1 MNGSAATQLMLRSC
15 HSNNMMNIGHLN
27 FIHTTNMYILYIY
40 KKKIISAMKFVQI
53 QMY

>member
-27 FIHTTNMYILYIY
+27 FIHTTNMYIFIY
-40 KKKIISAMKFVQI
+40 KKNYMAMKFVQI